1 LVGGEVGVDMGNPVV
16 AEVVRTA
23 IVHRLA
29 AAVMGDLGA
38 VVVEGV
44 SIMPVSTLHEPPVSR
59 A

>member
-1 LVGGEVGVDMGNPVV
+1 MGNPVV

-23 IVHRLA
+23 IVHRLV

-38 VVVEGV
+38 GLVEGV
-44 SIMPVSTLHEPPVSR
+44 SIMPVSTLHELPVSR